1 MKITIVDTPEGLE
14 ALGSSRSSNN
24 PIPLD
29 YWLGLFKNDYSGFTY
44 PRVIK
49 NTKTGTD
56 NRITPPAAILKK
68 AKEASL
74 RVRTEVVAD
83 RSKFK
88 VYLEPVV

>member
-1 MKITIVDTPEGLE
+1 MNITIVETPEDLE

-24 PIPLD
+24 PIPLSM
-29 YWLGLFKNDYSGFTY
+29 WLGLFNNDYSGFTY

-74 RVRTEVVAD
+74 KVRTEVIAD